1 MNKITIAVLI
11 IILLILLFIMYLYFT
26 TPSNLT
32 NTVSLKNTQSS
43 TTTISSQKL
52 QNRGNSSNWTISTWV
67 YLNSTLEMSST
78 KMNTIISRGTI
89 VANTTMIPGTI
100 YDFVLFFSLGN
111 IAIPVVSSAAP
122 SANKGV
128 CLYCTFKSS
137 TAGETTDKNIVKI
150 TNDFPIQQWTQ
161 ITVVIKNKNMIDY
174 YLNGKLVFSF
184 YASNIPTTTI
194 SSDINIG
201 ANSTSNKYKYFNH
214 ASTELTEA
222 ITDAYLAKLNYFSTV
237 LTPQQVYDN
246 YLKGAGT
253 GILLPNYNLK
263 LSLLNNN
270 IEQKYY
276 SLY

>member
-1 MNKITIAVLI
+1 MNKITIAILI

-43 TTTISSQKL
+43 TTTIFNKNL

-78 KMNTIISRGTI
+78 KMNTIISRGTMD
-89 VANTTMIPGTI
+89 AASIPGKI

-111 IAIPVVSSAAP
+111 IAIPVVSAAP

-128 CLYCTFKSS
+128 CLYCTFKSLNQS
-137 TAGETTDKNIVKI
+137 DRTDTNIVQI

-201 ANSTSNKYKYFNH
+201 ANSISNKYKYFDN
-214 ASTELTEA
+214 ANTELTEA

>member
-1 MNKITIAVLI
+1 
-11 IILLILLFIMYLYFT
+11 MYLYFT

-32 NTVSLKNTQSS
+32 NTVSLKNTQSP
-43 TTTISSQKL
+43 TTTIVNAKL

-67 YLNSTLEMSST
+67 YLNSTSNMTNNS
-78 KMNTIISRGTI
+78 MNTIISRGTM
-89 VANTTMIPGTI
+89 ADKTTDKI

-111 IAIPVVSSAAP
+111 IAIPVVSAAAP

-137 TAGETTDKNIVKI
+137 TGTTDKNIVQI

-194 SSDINIG
+194 SSNINIG
-201 ANSTSNKYKYFNH
+201 ANSITNKYKYFNH
-214 ASTELTEA
+214 ANTELTEA
-222 ITDAYLAKLNYFSTV
+222 TTDAYLAKLNYFSTG
-237 LTPQQVYDN
+237 LTSQQVYDN

-253 GILLPNYNLK
+253 GISLPNYNLK

>member
-1 MNKITIAVLI
+1 MNKISIAVLI
-11 IILLILLFIMYLYFT
+11 IILLIALFIMYSYFT

-43 TTTISSQKL
+43 TTTISKDKL

-67 YLNSTLEMSST
+67 YLNSTSNMNST
-78 KMNTIISRGTI
+78 SMNTIISRGTMTT
-89 VANTTMIPGTI
+89 NTIPGTI

-111 IAIPVVSSAAP
+111 IAIPVVSDAP

-128 CLYCTFKSS
+128 CLYCTFKSLTS
-137 TAGETTDKNIVKI
+137 TDTTDKNIVQI

-174 YLNGKLVFSF
+174 YLNGKLVFSY

-201 ANSTSNKYKYFNH
+201 ASSTSNKYNYFNNG
-214 ASTELTEA
+214 TELTEA
-222 ITDAYLAKLNYFSTV
+222 TTDAYLAKLNYFSTV

-253 GILLPNYNLK
+253 GISLPNYNLK